1 MTNKFSMNVIW
12 IVMKQENF
20 EDFEGRGFVGI
31 KRSPDK
37 AFVHL
42 GDAINYIMEQ
52 NPVVM
57 DCWKFVG
64 EGIDHTTDY
73 RCERQL
79 LYETEH
85 NEQLFYKDIC
95 YDIVPVDLIEKES

>member
-1 MTNKFSMNVIW
+1 MTNKFSTNVIW

-20 EDFEGRGFVGI
+20 SDFEGDYVGI
-31 KRSPDK
+31 KRLPDK

-42 GDAINYIMEQ
+42 EDAIDYIMKQ
-52 NPVVM
+52 NPIVS

-64 EGIDHTTDY
+64 EEFDNTTDY

-85 NEQLFYKDIC
+85 NEHLFYKDIC
-95 YDIVPVDLIEKES
+95 YDIVPVDSVDQES